1 MRALSKIARGANLMI
16 HFLRMDGLLL
26 LLPLVID
33 LGDFSLASATPL
45 GEVAWF
51 LGGLILL
58 AGSSAAILWWNRR
71 AHSDPF
77 A

>member
-1 MRALSKIARGANLMI
+1 MLS
-16 HFLRMDGLLL
+16 

-33 LGDFSLASATPL
+33 LGEFSLDSVTPL

-51 LGGLILL
+51 IGGLILL